1 MVWLY
6 TFNIVWK
13 TNSWFSD
20 ICRKEGKCFMRKH
33 QQKKSEKHPIN
44 EDWLALVLA
53 FLIILLASLGLLGQ
67 NGLNIAF

>member
-1 MVWLY
+1 V
-6 TFNIVWK
+6 
-13 TNSWFSD
+13 
-20 ICRKEGKCFMRKH
+20 RKH
-33 QQKKSEKHPIN
+33 QPKKSKKHPIN